1 MCGIVLCNGVGGARR
16 EEWRGRVLCV
26 SVSGYVGRSVA
37 RASALVEKDLVGT
50 CWVTC
55 WKKGGARANERTND
69 GCAK

>member
-1 MCGIVLCNGVGGARR
+1 MCGIVLCNGVWGARR

-37 RASALVEKDLVGT
+37 RASALVEK
-50 CWVTC
+50 
-55 WKKGGARANERTND
+55 KGGGRANERTND